1 MALQGLLQRLREGL
15 AKTRARLTDQLHRLF
30 SRTLD
35 EATLEE
41 VEELLYAADIGPTL
55 VAKVVADLRDAVR
68 SGRLT
73 SGEQPLAFL
82 EEDFVRQLTVGDPS
96 LHLPAEPPAVLLM
109 AGVNGSGKTT
119 SIAKLAKMFRDQ
131 GKKVMVAASDTFRAA
146 AAEQLGIW
154 AERVGADMVKHQ
166 PGADPAAVAYDAA
179 EAAQARRTDVLIVD
193 TAGRV
198 HTSTNLM
205 RELEKVARVLAK
217 KVPGAPH
224 EVLLVLDATTGQNA
238 IAQARIFQQA
248 VKVTG
253 IFLAKLDG
261 TAKGG
266 VVLAIQQELGI
277 PVKFVG
283 LGEGVDDLEPFEPR
297 SFVQALLE

>member
-1 MALQGLLQRLREGL
+1 MALRALLQRFRDGL
-15 AKTRARLTDQLHRLF
+15 AKTRARLTEQLHRLF
-30 SRTLD
+30 GRGLD

-41 VEELLYAADIGPTL
+41 VEELLYGADIGPTL
-55 VAKVVADLRDAVR
+55 AAKVVADLRAAVR
-68 SGRLT
+68 DGRLT
-73 SGEQPLAFL
+73 SGQEPLAFL
-82 EEDFVRQLTVGDPS
+82 EEDFVRQLSAADPS
-96 LHLPAEPPAVLLM
+96 LHLPAEPPAVLLIV
-109 AGVNGSGKTT
+109 GVNGSGKTT

-131 GKKVMVAASDTFRAA
+131 GKRVMLAASDTFRAA
-146 AAEQLGIW
+146 AEEQLEIW
-154 AERVGADMVKHQ
+154 AGRVGADVVKHQ
-166 PGADPAAVAYDAA
+166 PGADPAAVAYDGA
-179 EAAQARRTDVLIVD
+179 EAAQARGMDVLIVD

-198 HTSTNLM
+198 HTRANLM
-205 RELEKVARVLAK
+205 RELEKVARVLGK

-253 IFLAKLDG
+253 ILLAKLDG

-297 SFVQALLE
+297 TFVQALLE

>member
-1 MALQGLLQRLREGL
+1 MALRALLSRLREGL
-15 AKTRARLTDQLHRLF
+15 AKTRANLTEQLHRLF
-30 SRTLD
+30 GRGLD
-35 EATLEE
+35 DATLEE
-41 VEELLYAADIGPTL
+41 VEELLYGADVGPNL
-55 VAKVVADLRDAVR
+55 AAKVVTDLRAAVR
-68 SGRLT
+68 SGRLAP
-73 SGEQPLAFL
+73 GQQPLAFL
-82 EEDFVRQLTVGDPS
+82 EEDLVRQLSATDPS
-96 LHLPAEPPAVLLM
+96 LHLPAEAPAVILI

-131 GKKVMVAASDTFRAA
+131 GKKVMLAASDTFRAA
-146 AAEQLGIW
+146 AEEQLGIW
-154 AERVGADMVKHQ
+154 ASRVGADVIKHQ

-179 EAAQARRTDVLIVD
+179 EAAQARGVDVLIVD

-198 HTSTNLM
+198 HTRANLM
-205 RELEKVARVLAK
+205 RELEKVARVLGK

-238 IAQARIFQQA
+238 IAQARVFQQA

-253 IFLAKLDG
+253 ILLAKLDG

-283 LGEGVDDLEPFEPR
+283 LGEGVDDLQPFEPR
-297 SFVQALLE
+297 TFVQALLE